1 MSFGVEKD
9 HEYLAQNTIHV
20 VELCCRR
27 QKCVLVLVYIYMLVG
42 VRMSSIL
49 RIILTSW
56 VASWIWDFLLCRV
69 SITLCSF
76 MSQVPISMQF
86 TPRAGLFSV
95 TCLLLISVRVR
106 IGSRP
111 QFSARARGTDSK
123 ASAKARKAYCSM
135 VLILS
140 ASFDTAIAQEISAAP
155 PPYTTR
161 LSRTRLRTT
170 QRASCI
176 DRLASSMIILVPPRR
191 KMVTAFELAH
201 SSITSILSLVVPKL
215 ISLTLPA
222 VPSLSELSSW
232 NLGTILPPV
241 AMAISSISGPPTHR
255 TAGRS
260 RWRRRWFASSSK
272 PHWQIA
278 RLAPAAFTSSTI
290 FSNVSFSY

>member
-1 MSFGVEKD
+1 M
-9 HEYLAQNTIHV
+9 EYRAQNTTMCSCSFH
-20 VELCCRR
+20 
-27 QKCVLVLVYIYMLVG
+27 IYMLLG

-56 VASWIWDFLLCRV
+56 VASWIWDFLLWRV

-86 TPRAGLFSV
+86 TPRAGLLSD
-95 TCLLLISVRVR
+95 TCLLLMSVRVR

-111 QFSARARGTDSK
+111 QFSARASGTDSR
-123 ASAKARKAYCSM
+123 ASANARKAYCSI
-135 VLILS
+135 VLMLS
-140 ASFDTAIAQEISAAP
+140 ASLETAIAQEISAAP

-161 LSRTRLRTT
+161 LSLTRFLTT
-170 QRASCI
+170 QSASCI
-176 DRLASSMIILVPPRR
+176 DLFASSTIILVPPRR
-191 KMVTAFELAH
+191 KMVTALELAH
-201 SSITSILSLVVPKL
+201 SSITSILSFVVPKL
-215 ISLTLPA
+215 ISRTLPA
-222 VPSLSELSSW
+222 VPSLSELNSE

-260 RWRRRWFASSSK
+260 RCRSRWFASSSK

-290 FSNVSFSY
+290 FSNVSFSYWRSFL